1 MTDATRIAELATL
14 IRVLKREVA
23 ELEPRIVS
31 VKAQLAASEAEL
43 LNLQPARQP
52 KAEPDEPN
60 NVDESGLRTDGPTVQ
75 EYVDHGFLASGYP
88 PKGYASRSTPEE
100 VAAAIAAQEHTAGN
114 VAQESALTPPAGE
127 NLDPSQSTETSSA
140 SDADQAPAPHDEAQ
154 A

>member
-52 KAEPDEPN
+52 KADVAE
-60 NVDESGLRTDGPTVQ
+60 
-75 EYVDHGFLASGYP
+75 
-88 PKGYASRSTPEE
+88 
-100 VAAAIAAQEHTAGN
+100 AAADANQTETAQPDPADVPHAEPLAPEDGVQAST
-114 VAQESALTPPAGE
+114 LTPPAGE
-127 NLDPSQSTETSSA
+127 NLDPSQSTETSTE
-140 SDADQAPAPHDEAQ
+140 ADPAGTVAQPAQEADKAPAAHDEAK